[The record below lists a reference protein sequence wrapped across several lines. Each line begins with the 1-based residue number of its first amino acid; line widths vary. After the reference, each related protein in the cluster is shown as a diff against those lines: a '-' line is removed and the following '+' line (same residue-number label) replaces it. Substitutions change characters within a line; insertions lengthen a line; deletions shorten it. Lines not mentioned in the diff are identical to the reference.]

1 LLMCCTSRGQGGDMG
16 NWDDEEASG
25 YGLHLRS
32 LSLASSDTQI
42 LVSKHRENWVRIGFC
57 QIKKSEP
64 RK

>member
-1 LLMCCTSRGQGGDMG
+1 MR

-25 YGLHLRS
+25 DGLHLRS